1 MARRKAMFAQN
12 KVIWITKEHGYY
24 KRITFVPEKLLL
36 IQLMEDTKLHCI
48 HLYCKKTKP
57 DHLRSFA
64 HCCGVK
70 YLEVLFL
77 LKKVSFGKPR
87 LTHICETP
95 HSWTPL
101 PVSLGT
107 FHSRTSCSDAH
118 LCKCWHRSCNLDF
131 FLPLINSKLVVTK
144 YYSIFLIFNW
154 LISACFIKSAAFVK
168 DLHSSTLFCTTK
180 RS

>member
-1 MARRKAMFAQN
+1 M
-12 KVIWITKEHGYY
+12 
-24 KRITFVPEKLLL
+24 PEKLLL

-64 HCCGVK
+64 HCCGAK
-70 YLEVLFL
+70 YLEILFL

-131 FLPLINSKLVVTK
+131 FLPLINSKLVVAK
-144 YYSIFLIFNW
+144 YYSIFLIFNWLISACFIKSAAFVKDLHYFFLIFNW